1 MHKSRGRIIKR
12 RNNTYLPNKRFL
24 PINSSTNN
32 CRLGNEYN
40 NHGKYRNDGQYE
52 FSTCA

>member
-12 RNNTYLPNKRFL
+12 RDNIYLLNKRFL
-24 PINSSTNN
+24 PINSSTNYS
-32 CRLGNEYN
+32 RFGNEYN
-40 NHGKYRNDGQYE
+40 NYGKYWNDGQYE